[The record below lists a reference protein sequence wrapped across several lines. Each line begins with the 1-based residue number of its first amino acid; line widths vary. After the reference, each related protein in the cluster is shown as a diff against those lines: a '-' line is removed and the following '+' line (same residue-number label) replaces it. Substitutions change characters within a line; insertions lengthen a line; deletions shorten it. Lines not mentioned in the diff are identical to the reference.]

1 MNRVTLREPY
11 EGSDSDE
18 TRVIGYEYQVT
29 FIGRGFSSTF
39 GNPVEELLIISE
51 PSSPFASVG
60 DCNVPFVSNGEDISS
75 DILMQVSTNMDS
87 GSVISGQKYYVKI
100 AGVNAMGNGLF
111 MPVIA
116 RTKTTRS
123 QPWIAQNCL
132 VYSIPTSSSSLRV
145 EWDGVYPSQGQLPS
159 AYRVEFYEIIN
170 GESSDLVESQVVTV
184 IEEIK

>member
-18 TRVIGYEYQVT
+18 TRVIGNEYQVT

-75 DILMQVSTNMDS
+75 DVLMQVSTNMDS
-87 GSVISGQKYYVKI
+87 GSVIPGQKYYVKI
-100 AGVNAMGNGLF
+100 AGVNAMGNGPSCPSKQGRKPQDRNPGSHRIVVSTPF
-111 MPVIA
+111 
-116 RTKTTRS
+116 
-123 QPWIAQNCL
+123 QPHHHRL
-132 VYSIPTSSSSLRV
+132 
-145 EWDGVYPSQGQLPS
+145 G
-159 AYRVEFYEIIN
+159 
-170 GESSDLVESQVVTV
+170 
-184 IEEIK
+184 